1 MPIEMAFPEE
11 MITSQNPTT
20 TIGKTVLSGALSNS
34 MEFVS
39 ISSTDLELKFG
50 NGHTTE
56 QNPIRM
62 KFERIRTPR
71 SFRPTSEFTIQ
82 TMSVEGF
89 VID

>member
-1 MPIEMAFPEE
+1 MAFPDELVA
-11 MITSQNPTT
+11 SQNPTAT
-20 TIGKTVLSGALSNS
+20 VGKTVLAGALEKS

-39 ISSTDLELKFG
+39 ITTTDLVLKFS
-50 NGHTTE
+50 NGHTTN

-62 KFERIRTPR
+62 RFERIRTPR

-82 TMSVEGF
+82 TSSVEGF

>member
-1 MPIEMAFPEE
+1 MVD
-11 MITSQNPTT
+11 SQNPTT
-20 TIGKTVLSGALSNS
+20 SIGKTVLKGALTNS

-39 ISSTDLELKFG
+39 ITTTDLVLKFI
-50 NGHTTE
+50 NGHTKE

-62 KFERIRTPR
+62 KFEKIRTPR

-82 TMSVEGF
+82 TSSVEGF